1 MDNYDDIINLPHH
14 VSKRHP
20 QMSMWNRAAQFA
32 PFAALTGHEES
43 LKTLMTIVALL
54 CFSLWNTVS
63 AQELPDD
70 GQLTIRP
77 MLQKLG
83 ERLLKGKTGSIVAI
97 NPANGEILCLAT
109 NTPQG
114 SDVRQAIGKPQ
125 APGSTFKTAQ
135 ALTLLS
141 EGIVTPQTTVAC
153 VDGVTDGNIKVGCHK
168 HRSPLAL
175 KDALAQSCNTWFLMT
190 FASMINDDFMYE
202 TKDEAITTWRSYMQS
217 MGLGGPMHIDI
228 QGEQGGLLAG
238 ADYLNRRYK
247 NGWDGKTIWWAGMGQ
262 GDVTCTPLQ
271 LCNLAVTIANRG
283 WYFVPHI
290 HKDTKNER
298 YLKKRETK
306 VKKEA
311 YAPVIEGMRMAVVKG
326 TATSIKTTYPICG
339 KTGTVEN
346 PGKDHSVFIAF
357 APMDNPKIAVSV
369 YVEHG
374 GFGADM
380 AAPMAG
386 LIIEEYLKGE
396 LSKTSEAKAKKLSSV
411 RTY

>member
-1 MDNYDDIINLPHH
+1 MKARILSVLIL
-14 VSKRHP
+14 
-20 QMSMWNRAAQFA
+20 
-32 PFAALTGHEES
+32 
-43 LKTLMTIVALL
+43 ALL
-54 CFSLWNTVS
+54 YSSVG
-63 AQELPDD
+63 AQELPE

-83 ERLLKGKTGSIVAI
+83 EKLLKGKTGSIVAI

-109 NTPQG
+109 NTPHG
-114 SDVRQAIGKPQ
+114 SDVRQAIAKPM

-141 EGIVTPQTTVAC
+141 EGIITPETTVECA
-153 VDGVTDGNIKVGCHK
+153 DGITDGNIKVGCHK
-168 HRSPLAL
+168 HKTPLAL
-175 KDALAQSCNTWFLMT
+175 KEALALSCNTWFLMT
-190 FASMINDDFMYE
+190 FASMVNDDFMYE
-202 TKDEAITTWRSYMQS
+202 SKEEAVTTWRSYMQS

-228 QGEQGGLLAG
+228 KGEQGGLLAG

-247 NGWDGKTIWWAGMGQ
+247 DGWDGKTIWWAGMGQ

-271 LCNLAVTIANRG
+271 LCNLAATIANRG

-298 YLKKRETK
+298 YLTKRQTK

-311 YAPVIEGMRMAVVKG
+311 YAPVIDGMHLAVEKG
-326 TATSIKTTYPICG
+326 TATSVKASYPICG

-346 PGKDHSVFIAF
+346 TGKDHSVFIAF
-357 APMDNPKIAVSV
+357 APKDEPKIAVSV

-374 GFGADM
+374 GFGADL

-396 LSKTSEAKAKKLSSV
+396 LSTTSEAKAKRIS
-411 RTY
+411 RITIP

>member
-1 MDNYDDIINLPHH
+1 MITRI
-14 VSKRHP
+14 
-20 QMSMWNRAAQFA
+20 
-32 PFAALTGHEES
+32 LT
-43 LKTLMTIVALL
+43 VALL
-54 CFSLWNTVS
+54 LILTGRVG
-63 AQELPDD
+63 AQQLPTD
-70 GQLTIRP
+70 GPLTLRP
-77 MLQKLG
+77 LLQQLG
-83 ERLLKGKTGSIVAI
+83 ERLLKGKTGAIVAI
-97 NPANGEILCLAT
+97 NPANGEILCIAT
-109 NTPQG
+109 NTPSG

-141 EGIVTPQTTVAC
+141 EGVITPETKVNC
-153 VDGVTDGNIKVGCHK
+153 VNGVTDGNIKVGCHK

-228 QGEQGGLLAG
+228 EGEQGGLLAG

-247 NGWDGKTIWWAGMGQ
+247 NAWDGKTIWWAGMGQ

-283 WYFVPHI
+283 WYYVPHI
-290 HKDTKNER
+290 HQDTKNQR
-298 YLKKRETK
+298 YLTRRQTK
-306 VKKEA
+306 VHQDA
-311 YAPVIEGMRMAVVKG
+311 YAPVIEGMHLAVEKG
-326 TATSIKTTYPICG
+326 TATSIRTTYPICG
-339 KTGTVEN
+339 KTGTIEN
-346 PGKDHSVFIAF
+346 PGADHSAFIGF
-357 APMDNPKIAVSV
+357 APMKNPKIAIAV

-374 GFGADM
+374 GFGADL

-386 LIIEEYLKGE
+386 LVIEQYLKGK
-396 LSKTSEAKAKKLSSV
+396 LTTASEAKAKRISAQKIRESP
-411 RTY
+411 R